1 MKPPLPHRQQNSA
14 TASAGRLLD
23 GPITPGWAEGS
34 PIPVENSRL
43 GGFFRHSV
51 AERRQMVA
59 DLANLTQEQVDAL
72 SACGE
77 LDEAAADRMIEN
89 VIGTMSLPV
98 GVATNFVIDAKH
110 YLIPFCL
117 EESSVVAAASNM
129 AKRCLIHGGFR
140 SNNDAP
146 MMIAQL
152 QILDCAEP
160 GTAEK
165 ALHGASK
172 ELIALCNSLPS
183 TMVRLGGGCKRI
195 ETRTIQTL
203 SGPMVI
209 LHIIVDCR
217 DAMGANAVNTMAE
230 LIAPRVE
237 EITQGRVHLK
247 ILSNLAVYRLA
258 RIEATF
264 TPEELSDDGTRENG
278 HEVIKGILEAHHFAI
293 ADPFRAATHNKGV
306 MNAISSVSLA
316 CGQDWRAIEAGC
328 HAYAAYGKEHY
339 GSMTDWQRTEEGDL
353 IGRIETPMA
362 VGTVGG
368 ASKVHPAAQAN
379 LAILGV
385 ESAQEL
391 AGIIAAS
398 GLAQNLGALRAL
410 ATRGIQAGHM
420 KLHSRNMAV
429 SAGALG
435 EEIEIIAQRLQTV
448 DGPKTQTVVGQLLEA
463 LRNE

>member
-1 MKPPLPHRQQNSA
+1 M
-14 TASAGRLLD
+14 LD
-23 GPITPGWAEGS
+23 GVSACATHEANHM
-34 PIPVENSRL
+34 PVENSRL

-59 DLANLTQEQVDAL
+59 ELSNLTQEQIDAL

-77 LDEAAADRMIEN
+77 LDETAADRMIEN

-98 GVATNFVIDAKH
+98 GVATNFVVDQKH
-110 YLIPFCL
+110 YLVPFCL

-129 AKRCLIHGGFR
+129 AKRCLAHGGFR

-152 QILDCAEP
+152 QIMACTNPQA
-160 GTAEK
+160 AEK
-165 ALHGASK
+165 ALHEASE
-172 ELIALCNSLPS
+172 ELMALCNSLPS
-183 TMVRLGGGCKRI
+183 TMIRLGGGCKRI
-195 ETRTIQTL
+195 ETRTIETL

-209 LHIIVDCR
+209 LHIVVDCR

-237 EITQGRVHLK
+237 ELTQGRVHLK

-264 TPEELSDDGTRENG
+264 TPEEISDDGTKENG
-278 HEVIKGILEAHHFAI
+278 LEVIQGILEAHHFAL

-306 MNAISSVSLA
+306 MNAISSVGLA

-328 HAYAAYGKEHY
+328 HAYAAFGKEHY
-339 GSMTDWQRTEEGDL
+339 GSMTEWQRTEDGNL
-353 IGRIETPMA
+353 LGRIETPMA
-362 VGTVGG
+362 VGIVGG

-410 ATRGIQAGHM
+410 ATKGIQAGHM

-429 SAGALG
+429 SAGAIG
-435 EEIEIIAQRLQTV
+435 DEIEIIAQRLQKV
-448 DGPKTQTVVGQLLEA
+448 DGPKTQTVVEQLLSA
-463 LRNE
+463 LRTE

>member
-1 MKPPLPHRQQNSA
+1 M
-14 TASAGRLLD
+14 
-23 GPITPGWAEGS
+23 
-34 PIPVENSRL
+34 
-43 GGFFRHSV
+43 
-51 AERRQMVA
+51 A
-59 DLANLTQEQVDAL
+59 DLSEGQIEAL
-72 SACGE
+72 RACGE

-98 GVATNFVIDAKH
+98 GVATNFVIDEKH

-129 AKRCLIHGGFR
+129 AKRCLQNGGFR
-140 SNNDAP
+140 SNNDKP
-146 MMIAQL
+146 LMIAQL
-152 QILDCAEP
+152 QIMDCEDTSNAEQ
-160 GTAEK
+160 
-165 ALHGASK
+165 ALQSASE
-172 ELIALCNSLPS
+172 ELMALCNSLPS
-183 TMVRLGGGCKRI
+183 TMIRLGGGCKRI
-195 ETRTIQTL
+195 ETRTIHSL
-203 SGPMVI
+203 SGPMVV

-237 EITQGRVHLK
+237 ELTGGRVHLK
-247 ILSNLAVYRLA
+247 ILSNLAIHRLA

-278 HEVIKGILEAHHFAI
+278 EKVIQGILEAHHFAV

-306 MNAISSVSLA
+306 MNAISSVGLA

-339 GSMTDWQRTEEGDL
+339 GSMTEWTRLENGDL
-353 IGRIETPMA
+353 LGRIETPMA

-410 ATRGIQAGHM
+410 ATKGIQAGHM

-429 SAGALG
+429 SAGAVG
-435 EEIEIIAQRLQTV
+435 DEIEIVAQRLQSV
-448 DGPKTQTVVGQLLEA
+448 EGPKTQTVVVQLLKT
-463 LRNE
+463 LRSE